1 MSLSIKPYIFPNKQG
16 GSQMKK
22 LMVVS
27 IAMIMG
33 LMFVCSGVSHAEMK
47 AGESIFEYK
56 KELALTDKQEKN
68 LRDILSKLQ
77 TYLTKKTEELNTL
90 RADLNKMITEK
101 ADLSRIKV
109 KLQSIASIQAAATY
123 EDIASIRAIEKE
135 LTADQ
140 MAKWRGMQEEFRKNQ
155 QDAQAAKPEQKEGS
169 K

>member
-1 MSLSIKPYIFPNKQG
+1 
-16 GSQMKK
+16 MKK
-22 LMVVS
+22 IVTILTL
-27 IAMIMG
+27 IIMG
-33 LMFVCSGVSHAEMK
+33 FMFACSSVSFAEMK
-47 AGESIFEYK
+47 AGESIFAYK

-77 TYLTKKTEELNTL
+77 DYLTKKTEELNTL

-135 LTADQ
+135 LTAEQ
-140 MAKWRGMQEEFRKNQ
+140 MAKWRGMQEEFRKEQ
-155 QDAQAAKPEQKEGS
+155 QDAQAAAPVQQGVS